1 MNKLKIPNLET
12 GWIDKEERIRSLFA
26 GGSESCTPGL
36 APTIL
41 TENIRTSTNPF
52 SECQYFKLCLFAG

>member
-1 MNKLKIPNLET
+1 MNKLKSPNLET

-26 GGSESCTPGL
+26 QGSESCAPGL

-41 TENIRTSTNPF
+41 TEHKNK
-52 SECQYFKLCLFAG
+52 Y